1 MSEPMIIIEPCAG
14 LGNRLL
20 GLGSA
25 YAVAEKLNRR
35 LVVMWK
41 REVGCNIR
49 FSELFDLPFEVVEIS
64 ENGFKNE
71 PVAQLLGNHAIRI
84 THIPTGI
91 VVQCQ
96 NERSQF
102 ANKDTAMSM
111 LKSKLISFF
120 FAPSCIHSKKHKC
133 PIICIT
139 STNTCM

>member
-49 FSELFDLPFEVVEIS
+49 F
-64 ENGFKNE
+64 
-71 PVAQLLGNHAIRI
+71 
-84 THIPTGI
+84 
-91 VVQCQ
+91 
-96 NERSQF
+96 
-102 ANKDTAMSM
+102 
-111 LKSKLISFF
+111 
-120 FAPSCIHSKKHKC
+120 
-133 PIICIT
+133 
-139 STNTCM
+139 

>member
-71 PVAQLLGNHAIRI
+71 PVAQLLGNHAKKKWRKMADRFLECDDVEQVKE
-84 THIPTGI
+84 TEGYEGLFHLRADPGHL
-91 VVQCQ
+91 
-96 NERSQF
+96 F
-102 ANKDTAMSM
+102 
-111 LKSKLISFF
+111 KSIWADLRGRGRELFLFK
-120 FAPSCIHSKKHKC
+120 ARQKH
-133 PIICIT
+133 
-139 STNTCM
+139 

>member
-64 ENGFKNE
+64 EMDLRMSRRHSFLGIMQKRNGEKW
-71 PVAQLLGNHAIRI
+71 Q
-84 THIPTGI
+84 I
-91 VVQCQ
+91 V
-96 NERSQF
+96 S
-102 ANKDTAMSM
+102 
-111 LKSKLISFF
+111 
-120 FAPSCIHSKKHKC
+120 
-133 PIICIT
+133 
-139 STNTCM
+139 

>member
-64 ENGFKNE
+64 EMSRWHSFLGIMQKRNGEKW
-71 PVAQLLGNHAIRI
+71 Q
-84 THIPTGI
+84 I
-91 VVQCQ
+91 V
-96 NERSQF
+96 S
-102 ANKDTAMSM
+102 
-111 LKSKLISFF
+111 
-120 FAPSCIHSKKHKC
+120 
-133 PIICIT
+133 
-139 STNTCM
+139 

>member
-49 FSELFDLPFEVVEIS
+49 FSELFDLPESCKKEM
-64 ENGFKNE
+64 EKNG
-71 PVAQLLGNHAIRI
+71 
-84 THIPTGI
+84 
-91 VVQCQ
+91 
-96 NERSQF
+96 RSF
-102 ANKDTAMSM
+102 
-111 LKSKLISFF
+111 LRV
-120 FAPSCIHSKKHKC
+120 
-133 PIICIT
+133 
-139 STNTCM
+139 

>member
-64 ENGFKNE
+64 ENGFKKCIRDRD
-71 PVAQLLGNHAIRI
+71 LRMSRWHSFLGIMQKRN
-84 THIPTGI
+84 GEKWQI
-91 VVQCQ
+91 V
-96 NERSQF
+96 S
-102 ANKDTAMSM
+102 
-111 LKSKLISFF
+111 
-120 FAPSCIHSKKHKC
+120 
-133 PIICIT
+133 
-139 STNTCM
+139 

>member
-71 PVAQLLGNHAIRI
+71 PVAQLLGNHA
-84 THIPTGI
+84 
-91 VVQCQ
+91 
-96 NERSQF
+96 
-102 ANKDTAMSM
+102 
-111 LKSKLISFF
+111 
-120 FAPSCIHSKKHKC
+120 KKKWRKMADRFLEC
-133 PIICIT
+133 DDVEQVKET
-139 STNTCM
+139 EGYE

>member
-71 PVAQLLGNHAIRI
+71 PVAQLLGNHAIC
-84 THIPTGI
+84 IPFPAI
-91 VVQCQ
+91 M
-96 NERSQF
+96 RR
-102 ANKDTAMSM
+102 MSASG
-111 LKSKLISFF
+111 LSVSI
-120 FAPSCIHSKKHKC
+120 A
-133 PIICIT
+133 IC
-139 STNTCM
+139 SGV

>member
-49 FSELFDLPFEVVEIS
+49 FQSCLICRLRWWRSAKMDLRMSRWHSFLGIMQKRNG
-64 ENGFKNE
+64 ENG
-71 PVAQLLGNHAIRI
+71 
-84 THIPTGI
+84 
-91 VVQCQ
+91 
-96 NERSQF
+96 RSF
-102 ANKDTAMSM
+102 
-111 LKSKLISFF
+111 LRV
-120 FAPSCIHSKKHKC
+120 
-133 PIICIT
+133 
-139 STNTCM
+139 

>member
-71 PVAQLLGNHAIRI
+71 PVAQHL
-84 THIPTGI
+84 
-91 VVQCQ
+91 
-96 NERSQF
+96 F
-102 ANKDTAMSM
+102 
-111 LKSKLISFF
+111 KSIWADLRGRGRELFLFKV
-120 FAPSCIHSKKHKC
+120 KQKH
-133 PIICIT
+133 
-139 STNTCM
+139 

>member
-64 ENGFKNE
+64 RWHSFLGIMQKRNGEKW
-71 PVAQLLGNHAIRI
+71 Q
-84 THIPTGI
+84 I
-91 VVQCQ
+91 V
-96 NERSQF
+96 S
-102 ANKDTAMSM
+102 
-111 LKSKLISFF
+111 
-120 FAPSCIHSKKHKC
+120 
-133 PIICIT
+133 
-139 STNTCM
+139 

>member
-49 FSELFDLPFEVVEIS
+49 FSELFDLPFEVVDLRMSRWHSFLGIMQKR
-64 ENGFKNE
+64 NGEKW
-71 PVAQLLGNHAIRI
+71 Q
-84 THIPTGI
+84 I
-91 VVQCQ
+91 V
-96 NERSQF
+96 S
-102 ANKDTAMSM
+102 
-111 LKSKLISFF
+111 
-120 FAPSCIHSKKHKC
+120 
-133 PIICIT
+133 
-139 STNTCM
+139 

>member
-49 FSELFDLPFEVVEIS
+49 FSELFDLPFEDLRMSRWHSFLGIMQKR
-64 ENGFKNE
+64 NGEKW
-71 PVAQLLGNHAIRI
+71 Q
-84 THIPTGI
+84 I
-91 VVQCQ
+91 V
-96 NERSQF
+96 S
-102 ANKDTAMSM
+102 
-111 LKSKLISFF
+111 
-120 FAPSCIHSKKHKC
+120 
-133 PIICIT
+133 
-139 STNTCM
+139 